1 MATLLTVTVQS
12 PQDEIDRY
20 GTGALVRIER
30 GTSVAMTDAA
40 EIATVAIVAG
50 KNGYEYRDSAGIAG
64 THWYRV
70 RYSAVSPDGDDD
82 YSGYSDPQLASDLL
96 EWCSLEDV
104 KYWLDIPETDTDD
117 DTPIRQALAATNA
130 YITQCVGRFIGPS
143 TDTTRTYRRIEPD
156 EDGRVLWIPGGI
168 RSFTTLELRRASTDA
183 WETVT
188 AGDVEL
194 GPPSWDLRPG
204 QAYQWL
210 EFIDDP
216 TGSWLSFPYHG
227 ELRIS
232 GARFGPEMPDPSAAQ
247 IARTVVTR
255 MWEAREE
262 GSLRNPTPSRF
273 VYSDDRDVL
282 RALGMEHVAGLS

>member
-1 MATLLTVTVQS
+1 MTTAVTTLAAAMLIADTTASVRDVHGFASSADTDDVVLIGSEFLLVAGGLGTTSWSSITRGYGGSTAAAHSSGDAVT
-12 PQDEIDRY
+12 
-20 GTGALVRIER
+20 RIER
-30 GTSVAMTDAA
+30 G
-40 EIATVAIVAG
+40 
-50 KNGYEYRDSAGIAG
+50 
-64 THWYRV
+64 W
-70 RYSAVSPDGDDD
+70 VSLLDVKDWIDYPADDNEDDD
-82 YSGYSDPQLASDLL
+82 RLL
-96 EWCSLEDV
+96 TAIE
-104 KYWLDIPETDTDD
+104 
-117 DTPIRQALAATNA
+117 ATNA
-130 YITQCVGRFIGPS
+130 YVTQCVGRFIGPS

-188 AGDVEL
+188 AGDIEL

-216 TGSWLSFPYHG
+216 AGAWLSFPRHG

-262 GSLRNPTPSRF
+262 GSLRNPTPSKF
-273 VYSDDRDVL
+273 VYSDDMDVL

>member
-1 MATLLTVTVQS
+1 MTVTTTLAAAISSTSATTCTVNGTDGFAEAAEGDDLVLIDSEFILVGSGMGSSSWSDLTRGYGGSTAATHLIGATVTRIPRGWVSLVDLKGWIEYEDDHEDDARLLT
-12 PQDEIDRY
+12 
-20 GTGALVRIER
+20 AIE
-30 GTSVAMTDAA
+30 
-40 EIATVAIVAG
+40 
-50 KNGYEYRDSAGIAG
+50 
-64 THWYRV
+64 
-70 RYSAVSPDGDDD
+70 
-82 YSGYSDPQLASDLL
+82 
-96 EWCSLEDV
+96 
-104 KYWLDIPETDTDD
+104 
-117 DTPIRQALAATNA
+117 ATNA
-130 YITQCVGRFIGPS
+130 YVTQCVGRFIGPS

-168 RSFTTLELRRASTDA
+168 RSFTTLELRRASTDD

-216 TGSWLSFPYHG
+216 AGAWLSFPRHG

>member
-1 MATLLTVTVQS
+1 MTITTTLAAAIVSTAATTCTVNGIDGFAEAAEGDDLVLIDSEFILVGSGIGSSSWSDLTRGYGGSTAATHLSGATVTRVPRGWVSLVDLKGWIEYEDDHEDDDRLLT
-12 PQDEIDRY
+12 
-20 GTGALVRIER
+20 AIE
-30 GTSVAMTDAA
+30 
-40 EIATVAIVAG
+40 
-50 KNGYEYRDSAGIAG
+50 
-64 THWYRV
+64 
-70 RYSAVSPDGDDD
+70 
-82 YSGYSDPQLASDLL
+82 
-96 EWCSLEDV
+96 
-104 KYWLDIPETDTDD
+104 
-117 DTPIRQALAATNA
+117 ATNA
-130 YITQCVGRFIGPS
+130 YITQCVGLFVGPS

-156 EDGRVLWIPGGI
+156 EDGRVLWITGGI

-216 TGSWLSFPYHG
+216 TGAWLSFPRHG

-262 GSLRNPTPSRF
+262 GSLRNPSPSKF
-273 VYSDDRDVL
+273 VYSDDMDVL